1 MWMLFVVMVAGVAF
15 LMGGSYINRPSAQA
29 IERKRQAYLHA
40 RAIYAAHPDNANYR
54 RLVERVGREYITVE
68 DPVIFNENDLA
79 NDLHQAT
86 LHTTSLI

>member
-54 RLVERVGREYITVE
+54 SLVERVGREYIAVE
-68 DPVIFNENDLA
+68 DPVIFNEDELIH
-79 NDLHQAT
+79 DM
-86 LHTTSLI
+86 TTITKNH